1 MSLLNIKTV
10 IALHL
15 FFAAFTAAIT
25 AVEPGAVAPSSGG
38 VRALPGTRSGPV
50 PPYTVDDL
58 TRAAVQNNRDLK
70 QLAIEEEKTSVD
82 LRSAKAARFPTIGGQ
97 IRLSH
102 IANPIDPISVT
113 AGEFGA
119 YPVAGQEDILLPPQ
133 DMRIYEGMES
143 TMYEF
148 AVSLEQ
154 PVFTWGKIRNSIS
167 LYQQVLSTRRLN
179 IEKKRQEL
187 AATLRVYVYSLYFI
201 REMED
206 LLERQRELA
215 DRLVYISEQAYDNG
229 FILYSDLLEARIRA
243 KKINLA
249 ENQLKQQKEQ
259 ALLDIKHTTLLDDAN
274 YHTID
279 FSGIDTEVDG
289 YILPDKNALLGRAY
303 TENTDLKLLGALKNV
318 ADYKLDIAEG
328 KSYLKPDIG
337 FRFELSYGGPR
348 FPFIEPDWYGQ
359 DDYNL
364 ISTLAFTATFFDGGK
379 LKSEIIMK
387 ETEVKASH
395 YNLEQGKQQIE
406 KFISE
411 TLLQLDLHRS
421 NIEYYRLKI
430 DNAREQA
437 AMEKTRYDAGSGQ
450 ESDYLQAVIEEY
462 SDRIT
467 LQQEKIHFFTSYFT
481 LLNVVYG
488 E

>member
-1 MSLLNIKTV
+1 MKLI
-10 IALHL
+10 
-15 FFAAFTAAIT
+15 FFTAAVLLLT
-25 AVEPGAVAPSSGG
+25 LFPPLLPSRETEVNTGRHVSP
-38 VRALPGTRSGPV
+38 A
-50 PPYTVDDL
+50 PPYTVEEL
-58 TRAAVQNNRDLK
+58 AAAAVQNNRDLR
-70 QLAIEEEKTSVD
+70 QLAVEEEMTSVD
-82 LRSAKAARFPTIGGQ
+82 LRSAKAARFPTVDGQ

-113 AGEFGA
+113 AGQFGS
-119 YPVAGQEDILLPPQ
+119 YPIAGQEDVLLPPE
-133 DMRIYEGMES
+133 DIRIYEGMEAA
-143 TMYEF
+143 MYEF
-148 AVSLEQ
+148 IVSVEQ

-167 LYQQVLSTRRLN
+167 LYRQVLATRRLS

-187 AATLRVYVYSLYFI
+187 QTTLRIYVYSLYFI
-201 REMED
+201 REMEE
-206 LLERQRELA
+206 LLAWQRELA

-229 FILYSDLLEARIRA
+229 FILYSDLLEARIQA
-243 KKINLA
+243 QKINLA
-249 ENQLKQQKEQ
+249 DNQLRQQKEQ
-259 ALLDIKHTTLLDDAN
+259 VLLDIKHTTLLQDISYAA
-274 YHTID
+274 ID
-279 FSGIDTEVDG
+279 FSDIDINEND
-289 YILPDKNALLGRAY
+289 YILPDKEALLGRAY
-303 TENTDLKLLGALKNV
+303 TANTDLKLLGALKNV

-337 FRFELSYGGPR
+337 LRFELSYGGPR

-379 LKSEIIMK
+379 LKSEIMMK

-395 YNLEQGKQQIE
+395 YSLEQGKQQIE

-411 TLLQLDLHRS
+411 TLLNLDLHRS

-450 ESDYLQAVIEEY
+450 EADYLQAVIEEY
-462 SDRIT
+462 SDRVT
-467 LQQEKIHFFTSYFT
+467 LQQEKIQFFTSYFT